1 MTSKTSGAGS
11 EIEFTSGDAAI
22 RGIYFEHA
30 SGSPGP
36 ALVLIPDVHG
46 VSALYREIG
55 AQLANAGFHTL
66 VLDIYS
72 REGAPRLG
80 DFESVQAWIAALPD
94 ARVLADVDAAAQ
106 HLATRAEVR
115 RDAIAVLGFCVGGQY
130 AMMAACRSDRLA
142 AAVAFY
148 GMLRHGR
155 PGPAKLA
162 PPIETAATIRCPL
175 LGLFGADDPLI
186 PASDVEILRA
196 DLERSKHPFAL
207 HTFPGAGHAFMNDRR
222 PESFRPEAARRA
234 MELAV
239 TFLRAK
245 LPRRPQA

>member
-11 EIEFTSGDAAI
+11 EIEFTSGDAPV
-22 RGIYFEHA
+22 RGTYFEHA
-30 SGSPGP
+30 AGTRGP

-55 AQLANAGFHTL
+55 AQLATAGFHTL

-106 HLATRAEVR
+106 HLATRAEAR
-115 RDAIAVLGFCVGGQY
+115 PDAIGVLGFCVGGQY
-130 AMMAACRSDRLA
+130 AIMAACRSDRFA

-155 PGPAKLA
+155 PGPAKLPA
-162 PPIETAATIRCPL
+162 PIETAAAIRCPL

-186 PASDVEILRA
+186 PASDVELLRA
-196 DLERSKHPFAL
+196 DLERNARPFAL
-207 HTFPGAGHAFMNDRR
+207 HTFPGAGHAFVNDRR
-222 PESFRPEAARRA
+222 PESYRPDAARRA

-239 TFLRAK
+239 SFLRDNLAGH
-245 LPRRPQA
+245 PQA